1 MWRRWVNFW
10 IWRKISILEY
20 YYCYYFTRW
29 IFLEILNFSK
39 RFPWSVDSN
48 FYLKYKF
55 RILESQIILKIQ
67 LTSEILAC
75 HRIRCAFVRAL
86 GVDGRTRCTPYCS
99 VWLTNDVRFRIS
111 IRLFSANFD
120 EYSRGNFRNSNKLY
134 STRIRSKIVKILA
147 LLQIQDC
154 KFTDH
159 RRIDL

>member
-1 MWRRWVNFW
+1 MKVIVKTMNEFLDLKKNFNCG
-10 IWRKISILEY
+10 ILLLLLLHSLD
-20 YYCYYFTRW
+20 
-29 IFLEILNFSK
+29 FLEILNFSK

-120 EYSRGNFRNSNKLY
+120 EYSRGNFRNS
-134 STRIRSKIVKILA
+134 
-147 LLQIQDC
+147 
-154 KFTDH
+154 
-159 RRIDL
+159 